1 MKQKKSVTAEAPKP
15 KDDIGC
21 LGDYN
26 PEDRMCFK
34 ICALRLRCAIES
46 SHHIRAEILEELL
59 YSETF
64 SENNQ

>member
-1 MKQKKSVTAEAPKP
+1 MKKKKSVTVEAP

-46 SHHIRAEILEELL
+46 SHHIRAEILEELM

-64 SENNQ
+64 SEKNQ

>member
-1 MKQKKSVTAEAPKP
+1 MKKKKAVTAEMPR
-15 KDDIGC
+15 DDLGC

-34 ICALRLRCAIES
+34 FCALSLRCAIES
-46 SHHIRAEILEELL
+46 NYQIQSEILEDLI

-64 SENNQ
+64 SEKNQ